1 VLNVFLL
8 LLKVHR
14 VGVVVRCSL
23 CCCSKLIVLLFE
35 FIMLSLL
42 IHFHC
47 VIIAKNI
54 IILNLRMKL
63 KNGFILSTLNELRI
77 SCERTSGA

>member
-54 IILNLRMKL
+54 IILKF
-63 KNGFILSTLNELRI
+63 KNEVE
-77 SCERTSGA
+77 ERLHTIYSK